1 MDKFTKWGQEGKAR
15 LASIPDEQKAVNA
28 RKGGIIS
35 QRKQRI
41 KRETKDVIQDLLESD
56 STDKDLAAIV
66 EGKGIEPTE
75 KATLLYN
82 MMKRSYKSA
91 PMAELFF
98 KLYGD
103 LKEQPQA
110 NITIVN
116 QLTDEQLQR
125 QIADLRGQ
133 GGMIDVTPE
142 PPKIE
147 E

>member
-15 LASIPDEQKAVNA
+15 LASIPDAQKSLNG
-28 RKGGIIS
+28 RKGGIKT
-35 QRKQRI
+35 QRKQKARRTAKEVMI
-41 KRETKDVIQDLLESD
+41 DLLMSD
-56 STDKDLAAIV
+56 STDKDIASV
-66 EGKGIEPTE
+66 VMGKDIEPTE
-75 KATLLYN
+75 QATLLYN
-82 MMKRSYKSA
+82 MMKKASKSA
-91 PMAELFF
+91 NMAELVFR
-98 KLYGD
+98 LTGD
-103 LKEQPQA
+103 LQEQPQQ

-142 PPKIE
+142 PPKLE